1 MPTQT
6 EMKGQEWT
14 QITFTKPKSAVKPAE
29 TMKAAQRA
37 GNVLQE
43 RKHNHATTAAG
54 LSARALDEDTETLKH
69 ATVST
74 DLKLAIMKARTA
86 KGQTQKQLAAQ
97 LNLQPQV
104 INEYERG
111 TAIPN
116 NAVIARIEKALG
128 AKLPRAPKR

>member
-1 MPTQT
+1 
-6 EMKGQEWT
+6 
-14 QITFTKPKSAVKPAE
+14 
-29 TMKAAQRA
+29 
-37 GNVLQE
+37 
-43 RKHNHATTAAG
+43 
-54 LSARALDEDTETLKH
+54 
-69 ATVST
+69 
-74 DLKLAIMKARTA
+74 MKARTA
-86 KGQTQKQLAAQ
+86 KGLTQKQLAAQ